1 MIVQEILVEES
12 SGLLQSRCI
21 HCSPNIS
28 PAKIKKAIQN
38 DIDNSLVAGFN
49 PFEKYAT
56 VKLDYISP
64 RIRGENK
71 KYSKPMGIFA
81 GTNTPPPFLFKESAN
96 LPPSPQPG
104 TFPSTRTSDDR
115 SIRRSFKGKP
125 TNLWKRRKPSK
136 LLLLKLV
143 RGALSGGISR
153 LFSTTT
159 TNCG

>member
-1 MIVQEILVEES
+1 MMCPDFFCCKRSAMIVQEILVEES

-81 GTNTPPPFLFKESAN
+81 GTNTPPPFLFKESATTSHPPHN
-96 LPPSPQPG
+96 QGRFPPPRPQMIGPSVVALKVNPPTFGSAVNPPS
-104 TFPSTRTSDDR
+104 S
-115 SIRRSFKGKP
+115 
-125 TNLWKRRKPSK
+125 
-136 LLLLKLV
+136 
-143 RGALSGGISR
+143 
-153 LFSTTT
+153 
-159 TNCG
+159 CC